1 MARLGQ
7 STTSTELADIIPT
20 LIAPEITLSAARQ
33 EVFRPRCREFNLS
46 GVGGAHDVATS
57 PSISFDGVTEGT
69 EHDEV
74 QFDTGKRTITPIL
87 RGLDV
92 VVGMKAWTDAQ
103 LSPQDA
109 VIKEV
114 AVALAT
120 DRDSRAAALYTEAP
134 AATPDHE
141 IGTDGT
147 EFSFTTLRD
156 GMALLYTQN
165 APKRFAWCMN
175 GGQWIEL
182 LKDDTMI
189 NFGVKGEAVLTKG
202 MGNNGYVTSVL
213 DVDIYVTDQIDAS
226 SGNAYQSMMFS
237 DKAAIGYGYKTM
249 SSPLS
254 PGEQELL
261 VDIEYISAARAYGIN
276 CTYHAD
282 FEGIKGTSTT
292 TNNWLVAIVS

>member
-1 MARLGQ
+1 
-7 STTSTELADIIPT
+7 
-20 LIAPEITLSAARQ
+20 
-33 EVFRPRCREFNLS
+33 
-46 GVGGAHDVATS
+46 
-57 PSISFDGVTEGT
+57 VTEGT
-69 EHDEV
+69 EQTEK
-74 QFDTGKRTITPIL
+74 QFDTGTRTIAPVL

-92 VVGMKAWTDAQ
+92 IVGMKAWTDAQ

-120 DRDSRAAALYTEAP
+120 DRDSRGAALYTEAP

-147 EFSFTTLRD
+147 ELSFTTLRD

-165 APKRFAWCMN
+165 APKRFAWLVN
-175 GGQWIEL
+175 GGQWVEL
-182 LKDDTMI
+182 LKDNTMI
-189 NFGVKGEAVLTKG
+189 DAAVKGAAVLTNG
-202 MGNNGYVTSVL
+202 MGANGYVTSVL

-249 SSPLS
+249 SSPIS

-261 VDIEYISAARAYGIN
+261 VDIEYMSAARAYGVN
-276 CTYHAD
+276 TTYHAD